1 MADDR
6 IDWADVAAVGM
17 VARDWFDDF
26 REKHCVRA
34 LLAHESPAFCRGLS
48 VYQPNVDRIAAALRE
63 AHEAGLRE
71 GRRERARFT
80 PAETA
85 DLMLM
90 VRDVVEAQY
99 AAIREENRA
108 LREEVTRLRRELGVH
123 SE

>member
-1 MADDR
+1 VTVDDL
-6 IDWADVAAVGM
+6 IDWADVAALG
-17 VARDWFDDF
+17 AYGKELAEWDDSGP
-26 REKHCVRA
+26 VRA
-34 LLAHESPAFCRGLS
+34 VIGRDGQGWLPLL
-48 VYQPNVDRIAAALRE
+48 DDIAAALRE

-85 DLMLM
+85 ERMLM
-90 VRDVVEAQY
+90 VRDVVEDQY

-108 LREEVTRLRRELGVH
+108 LREEVARLCRELEVH